1 MVEKTLKY
9 LYKKTDLQSNISFNM
24 VALADGK
31 PKTLGLK
38 SMLKYYVE
46 HQKEVITRRTKR
58 ELEIAEKRFHIVE
71 GFIKAIGIMDEII
84 KTIRESKSKKM
95 LGKI

>member
-1 MVEKTLKY
+1 
-9 LYKKTDLQSNISFNM
+9 M
-24 VALADGK
+24 VALAEGK

-38 SMLKYYVE
+38 AMLKYYVE
-46 HQKEVITRRTKR
+46 HQKEVVTRKTKR

-84 KTIRESKSKKM
+84 KTIRESKSKKKCK
-95 LGKI
+95 GKFNGKVLFYRYSGRGYIRTDVV

>member
-1 MVEKTLKY
+1 MIEKTLKY

-38 SMLKYYVE
+38 AMLEYYVE

-84 KTIRESKSKKM
+84 K
-95 LGKI
+95 L

>member
-58 ELEIAEKRFHIVE
+58 ELEIAEKDSI
-71 GFIKAIGIMDEII
+71 
-84 KTIRESKSKKM
+84 
-95 LGKI
+95 

>member
-1 MVEKTLKY
+1 
-9 LYKKTDLQSNISFNM
+9 M

>member
-1 MVEKTLKY
+1 MIEKTLKY

-38 SMLKYYVE
+38 AMLEYYVE

-95 LGKI
+95 LEKI